1 MVILMLHADNLGEG
15 MFKDSILRGGKKVVA
30 AAFTDKGKTREINE
44 DNFFISQ
51 FDDVCGNGYCMIAD
65 GMGGHNAGEVASEIA
80 VDVIRHVFQ
89 KQYHH
94 ALSEGQI
101 CDLLKGSMQKAN
113 TEIYKKA
120 CEDPSHTGM
129 GTTAISCLVHHGCLY
144 IAHVGDSR
152 VYRMNKNMICQITID
167 HSIVEELVSS
177 GSITRQ
183 EAQNHPQK
191 NIITRALGEE
201 QQPKVDIYVR
211 SLKPND
217 IILICTDGLTNMLSD
232 AEILVEMTG
241 DDVLQDKVERLVNA
255 ANNKGGYDNITV
267 VALHY
272 KGGKG

>member
-1 MVILMLHADNLGEG
+1 MLHADNLEEG
-15 MFKDSILRGGKKVVA
+15 MFKNYNNTRGGKKVVV

-44 DNFFISQ
+44 DNFFISE
-51 FDDVCGNGYCMIAD
+51 FDDACGNGYCMIAD

-80 VDVIRHVFQ
+80 VDVIQNILQ
-89 KQYHH
+89 KHYHH
-94 ALSEGQI
+94 HLSEGQI
-101 CDLLKGSMQKAN
+101 CDLLKQSMQKAN

-120 CEDPSHTGM
+120 CENPSHTGM

-152 VYRMNKNMICQITID
+152 VYRINKSIIRQITID
-167 HSIVEELVSS
+167 HSVVEELVNS
-177 GSITRQ
+177 GTITRE
-183 EAQNHPQK
+183 EAENHPQK

-201 QQPKVDIYVR
+201 YQPKIDIYVR
-211 SLKPND
+211 PLKFD
-217 IILICTDGLTNMLSD
+217 DMILICTDGLTNMLSD
-232 AEILVEMTG
+232 KEILAQMTSEE
-241 DDVLQDKVERLVNA
+241 VLQEKIERLVNA